1 MILAVLAAGTSTATA
16 QDASP
21 KTLVDALQEGGHV
34 IFVRHASTERDYA
47 DQIDAVMGARVAPHL
62 GTVPSAGA
70 NTVLVG
76 HDDPFEAATGI
87 YPAPMGG
94 AYIIAPTADGEFEVL
109 GHIVPDDWAQLIAG
123 E

>member
-1 MILAVLAAGTSTATA
+1 MRKAAAFMILAVCAAGTSTATA

-21 KTLVDALQEGGHV
+21 ETLVDALQEGGHV

-47 DQIDAVMGARVAPHL
+47 GQIDAVMGDRVARHL
-62 GTVPSAGA
+62 GTVPSAGV

-87 YPAPMGG
+87 YPEPVGG
-94 AYIIAPTADGEFEVL
+94 RLHHRSRRG
-109 GHIVPDDWAQLIAG
+109 WAVRSPG
-123 E
+123 PHRPR